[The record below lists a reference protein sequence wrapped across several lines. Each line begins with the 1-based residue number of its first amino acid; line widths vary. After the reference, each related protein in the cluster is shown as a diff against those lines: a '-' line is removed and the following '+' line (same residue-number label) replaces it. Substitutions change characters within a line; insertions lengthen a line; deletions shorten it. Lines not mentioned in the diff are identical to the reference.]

1 MPIAALY
8 GGAPARFIREL
19 KEYQWWDR
27 AETDTPPVP
36 FDDEKFRVE

>member
-1 MPIAALY
+1 MPASGLD
-8 GGAPARFIREL
+8 GGAPARFIREI

-27 AETDTPPVP
+27 AYNCTPPVP